1 MAAANEGGEEF
12 KQLQAQGWSD
22 RAETYGDLLGSM
34 TARVAEPLL
43 DAAGVHSGIRVL
55 DVATGPGYAAER
67 AATRGAE
74 VIGIDIAEGM
84 LELARRRQ
92 PELEFRHG
100 DAERLPFE
108 DASFD
113 AVVGGF
119 VVSHLPDPERAV
131 AEAVRV
137 LRPHGSVAFSIW
149 DRPERNRMNGVFSD
163 AVADAGLDAAAAE
176 PVVGPDSYRFADDA
190 AFEALLADAGLV
202 EVQVETIALTLS
214 VPDADAAWNGLLG
227 STVRMRNLYDA
238 QDEGTRA
245 VIREAFDR
253 RVEVHRHPAG
263 LELPTVAKLASA
275 RLR

>member
-1 MAAANEGGEEF
+1 MTASGGEKF
-12 KQLQAQGWSD
+12 KRIQAQGWSD
-22 RAETYGDLLGSM
+22 RAGTYGDLLGAM

-43 DAAGVHSGIRVL
+43 DAAGVHSGMRVL

-100 DAERLPFE
+100 DAEELPFE

-113 AVVGGF
+113 VVVGGF
-119 VVSHLPDPERAV
+119 IISHLPNPERAV

-137 LRPHGSVAFSIW
+137 LRPHGSAAFSLW

-163 AVADAGLDAAAAE
+163 AIADAGVDADAAEGVA
-176 PVVGPDSYRFADDA
+176 GPDSYRFCDDA
-190 AFEALLADAGLV
+190 SFESLLTDAGLV
-202 EVQVETIALTLS
+202 EVAVETIALTLTA
-214 VPDADAAWNGLLG
+214 PDADAVWNGLLG
-227 STVRMRNLYDA
+227 STVRIRNIFDA
-238 QDEGTRA
+238 QPADA
-245 VIREAFDR
+245 QAQIREAFDH
-253 RVEVHRHPAG
+253 RVEAHRHPDG
-263 LELPTVAKLASA
+263 IELPAVAKLASG